1 MTRQTYLKWPGRIG
15 ICLFF
20 CTWALTAQSHE
31 HLLKTP
37 AHPLDRQLDQCF
49 KANPG
54 TTSERHCIETLI
66 PRWQERLND
75 YYRRLGGDQNAL
87 LKNSQTAWVQY
98 AQAQEAYFREKY
110 NLPGT
115 MYALF
120 FAEAR
125 LQLLRHRVLQLESD
139 LLFLE
144 EHR

>member
-1 MTRQTYLKWPGRIG
+1 MKRNTYLRWIGRG
-15 ICLFF
+15 ICLSF
-20 CTWALTAQSHE
+20 CAWTWAVQSHE
-31 HLLKTP
+31 LLLKTP
-37 AHPLDRQLDQCF
+37 AHPLDQQLDQCL

-54 TTSERHCIETLI
+54 TTAERHCIETLI
-66 PRWQERLND
+66 PRWQQRLD
-75 YYRRLGGDQNAL
+75 AYYRRLGGDQNAL
-87 LKNSQTAWVQY
+87 LKSSQKAWEQY
-98 AQAQEAYFREKY
+98 AQAQEAYFLEKY

>member
-1 MTRQTYLKWPGRIG
+1 MKRHTYIRWMGRG
-15 ICLFF
+15 ICLSF
-20 CTWALTAQSHE
+20 CAWTLTAQSHE
-31 HLLKTP
+31 LLLKEP
-37 AHPLDRQLDQCF
+37 AHPLDQQLDQCF

-54 TTSERHCIETLI
+54 TTSERHCIEMLI

-75 YYRRLGGDQNAL
+75 YYQRLGGDHNAL
-87 LKNSQTAWVQY
+87 LKGSQTAWERY